1 MRYLITGG
9 AGFIGSHLAEQLVKS
24 KYKVIILDNLAVGN
38 KKNLKNIIKKVQFK
52 KIDICNFNKLK
63 TLFKKGCTSLKIA

>member
-1 MRYLITGG
+1 MRYLITG

-38 KKNLKNIIKKVQFK
+38 KKFK
-52 KIDICNFNKLK
+52 KYYQKSTI
-63 TLFKKGCTSLKIA
+63 